1 MAINVNTV
9 YQTVLSILN
18 KEQRG
23 YLTPAE
29 FNKVGSQVQL
39 EIFERYFEDLNQQLR
54 VPQADVDYSDRIMNL
69 DEKIAIF
76 KTFGNAV
83 YDTISTPGLAY
94 FTLPTT
100 DLYGAPVEFYRIG
113 TVTYI
118 NDRGNQLEL
127 QRLSRTDFY
136 NIERSPLTKA
146 TKSFPTYLYE
156 NRGNQNS
163 PGLPIEKNIQNILY
177 VNPSTITSD
186 IQVDYVRKPINPIWG
201 FSTGTAGQYIFNDS
215 FYDPSTGLGS
225 IDFELHESEQTNV
238 VLRILAY
245 SGIIIE
251 DPSIVQIATQQVQG
265 KEVNKK
271 S

>member
-39 EIFERYFEDLNQQLR
+39 EIFEKYCEDLNQQLR
-54 VPQADVDYSDRIMNL
+54 VPQADVDYSDRVMNL
-69 DEKIAIF
+69 DEKLAIF
-76 KTFGNAV
+76 KTFGDAT
-83 YDTISTPGLAY
+83 YDATSNPGLAY

-100 DLYGAPVEFYRIG
+100 NLYGAEVDFYRLG
-113 TVTYI
+113 TVIYTD
-118 NDRGNQLEL
+118 DRGNQIEL

-136 NIERSPLTKA
+136 NIERSSLTKA

-156 NRGNQNS
+156 NRGDVTSVGS
-163 PGLPIEKNIQNILY
+163 PLDNHLQNILY
-177 VNPSTITSD
+177 VNPTSITSN
-186 IQVDYVRKPINPIWG
+186 IQVDYLRKPVNIIWG
-201 FSTGTAGQYIFNDS
+201 FTTGSQGQYIFNDTK
-215 FYDPSTGLGS
+215 FNPATGLGS
-225 IDFELHESEQTNV
+225 IDFEIHESEQTNV
-238 VLRILAY
+238 ILRILAY

-251 DPSIVQIATQQVQG
+251 DPSIVQIASQQVQG

>member
-29 FNKVGSQVQL
+29 FNKVGAQVQL
-39 EIFERYFEDLNQQLR
+39 EVFEKYFEDLNQQLR
-54 VPQADVDYSDRIMNL
+54 VPQADADYSDRIMNL
-69 DEKIAIF
+69 DEKLAIF
-76 KTFGNAV
+76 KTFGDATYN
-83 YDTISTPGLAY
+83 TISTPGLAY

-100 DLYGAPVEFYRIG
+100 DAYGADVDFYRLG
-113 TVTYI
+113 TVTHI
-118 NDRGNQLEL
+118 DDRGNQIEL

-156 NRGNQNS
+156 NRGNINV
-163 PGLPIEKNIQNILY
+163 PNTPINNHIQNILY
-177 VNPSTITSD
+177 VNPTSITSN
-186 IQVDYVRKPINPIWG
+186 IKVDYIRKPVPPIWG
-201 FSTGTAGQYIFNDS
+201 FSTGTVGQYIFDDNFFDIT
-215 FYDPSTGLGS
+215 TGLGS
-225 IDFELHESEQTNV
+225 RDFELHESEQTNV
-238 VLRILAY
+238 ILRILAY

-251 DPSIVQIATQQVQG
+251 DPNIIQVASQQVQG
-265 KEVNKK
+265 KEANKK

>member
-29 FNKVGSQVQL
+29 FNKVGAQVQL
-39 EIFERYFEDLNQQLR
+39 EVFEKYFEDLNQQLR
-54 VPQADVDYSDRIMNL
+54 VPQADADYSDRIMNL

-76 KTFGNAV
+76 KTFGDASYNTV
-83 YDTISTPGLAY
+83 STPGLEY
-94 FTLPTT
+94 FTLPKT
-100 DLYGAPVEFYRIG
+100 DAYGANVDFYRLG
-113 TVTYI
+113 TVIYT
-118 NDRGNQLEL
+118 NDRGNQIEL

-156 NRGNQNS
+156 NRGNQNI
-163 PGLPIEKNIQNILY
+163 PGSTIDNHLENILY
-177 VNPSTITSD
+177 VHPTSITSN
-186 IQVDYVRKPINPIWG
+186 IKVDYIRKPIAPIWG
-201 FSTGTAGQYIFNDS
+201 FSTGTAGQYIFNDDY
-215 FYDPSTGLGS
+215 FDDATGLGS
-225 IDFELHESEQTNV
+225 RDFELHESEQTNV
-238 VLRILAY
+238 ILRILAY

-251 DPSIVQIATQQVQG
+251 DPNIIQVASQQVQG
-265 KEVNKK
+265 KEANKK

>member
-29 FNKVGSQVQL
+29 FNKVGAQVQL
-39 EIFERYFEDLNQQLR
+39 EIFEKYFEDLNQQLR
-54 VPQADVDYSDRIMNL
+54 VPQADVDYSDRVTNL
-69 DEKIAIF
+69 DEKLAIF
-76 KTFGNAV
+76 KTFGNAI
-83 YDTISTPGLAY
+83 YDNTSSPGLAY

-100 DLYGAPVEFYRIG
+100 DLYGATVDFYRLG
-113 TVTYI
+113 TVIYT
-118 NDRGNQLEL
+118 NDRGNQVEL

-156 NRGNQNS
+156 NRGNQNNR
-163 PGLPIEKNIQNILY
+163 GIAIDNHLQNVLY
-177 VNPSTITSD
+177 VNPTSIINN
-186 IQVDYVRKPINPIWG
+186 IQLDYIRKPNDPIWG
-201 FSTGTAGQYIFNDS
+201 FTTGTQGQYIFNDD
-215 FYDPSTGLGS
+215 FYDATTGLGS

-238 VLRILAY
+238 ILRILAY

-251 DPSIVQIATQQVQG
+251 DPAIVQVASQQVQG